1 MTVMATRAGGARV
14 GAMAMWIATLVL
26 LVWPL
31 RALADECDRLPPP
44 TVAIKRLETPVT
56 LDRTYSVAALRAIG
70 PALSRRNERVLGLT
84 RATSRVKVE
93 TRITAYV
100 DRSGRWECASP
111 ALTVSYGYS
120 PLTVYV
126 ARELAAGSCAY
137 NEVYQHELRHVQTYQ
152 ARLRQIEPEIAQ
164 ALQQRFV
171 TGAAW
176 RAPKGQT
183 QRMLQR
189 ELDERWLPF
198 IKRVIEEVES
208 EQALIDTPE
217 EYTRVAKS
225 CHGEIERLL
234 H

>member
-1 MTVMATRAGGARV
+1 MSVLATRLGLERV
-14 GAMAMWIATLVL
+14 GAMMMWIATLVL
-26 LVWPL
+26 PVMPL
-31 RALADECDRLPPP
+31 RVLADECDRLPPP
-44 TVAIKRLETPVT
+44 SVVIKRLETPVT
-56 LDRTYSVAALRAIG
+56 LDQTYSVAALRAIG
-70 PALSRRNERVLGLT
+70 PALSRPNERVLGLT
-84 RATSRVKVE
+84 RAISRVTVE
-93 TRITAYV
+93 TRIASYA

-152 ARLRQIEPEIAQ
+152 ARLRQIEPEITE
-164 ALQQRFV
+164 ALQRRFV
-171 TGAAW
+171 TGAVW
-176 RAPKGQT
+176 RGPKGQT
-183 QRMLQR
+183 QQMLQR

-198 IKRVIEEVES
+198 IKRTIEKVDS

-217 EYTRVAKS
+217 EYARVAKS
-225 CHGEIERLL
+225 CHGEIGRLL